1 MKLEVMADILLTT
14 GLSYTMNA
22 GHDLKVSF

>member
-1 MKLEVMADILLTT
+1 MKLEVMADILLTNEA
-14 GLSYTMNA
+14 SYTMNA